1 MKLFSLINLLGYEDE
16 EEAAIWCEYHGL
28 PLDPQKKTVKFDR
41 SSFIELPEKFPPMRR
56 SSLIENK
63 RTSSVSNCIAKS
75 GVPED
80 PTLHHTPLN
89 SFDCNGV
96 LLPEAWLTEDQVEL
110 VKASQ
115 VPAVSSTITAPTY
128 TSVPQNMVET
138 MSVRV
143 RNELII
149 ATVNEILEEIVQQMV
164 VEQIKVKTTHRI
176 FRQLLEEFTRYS
188 CFRSAAFFPVSFDLT
203 LSNSLEIF
211 ARSWRVK

>member
-1 MKLFSLINLLGYEDE
+1 
-16 EEAAIWCEYHGL
+16 
-28 PLDPQKKTVKFDR
+28 
-41 SSFIELPEKFPPMRR
+41 MRR

-176 FRQLLEEFTRYS
+176 FRQLFEEFTRYS